1 MASLHSVPAGIG
13 PAVRRFGPS
22 LLRLAAGVTVLWF
35 LVRQL
40 GAAPFEDGLRAVTW
54 QAVVA
59 AVTLTALTTVCS
71 AWRWRVVA
79 RALGVDIGLPG
90 AAGAYYRSLFLNS
103 VLPGGILGDVH
114 RAVMHGRRAGD
125 VARGVRAV
133 AWERLCGQV
142 IQAVVTAVVLLT
154 LPSPVRPALPYVLAG
169 IAGVAG
175 CAALVVRGAARRGR
189 SRLTRAARAIAA
201 DLRRGLL
208 ARGVWPQLTL
218 ASVLVVAGHTATFVI
233 AARVAGCTAP
243 LGELVALLMVVQT
256 AAVIPLSIG
265 GWGPREGAA
274 AWAFAAA
281 GLGAATGVTV
291 ATLYAVLMLAAVAPG
306 AGLLLRDAV
315 RRRRGRGH
323 PGEPSRTRSGAADDG
338 GCSRGLTARPV
349 TGAVQAAAI
358 RRRIRIPLRLADG
371 YSTTATVV
379 TFTGLADA
387 QQHVALELGQPAAAR
402 LPLVRL
408 HSECLTG
415 DVFGSQRC
423 DCGPQL
429 REAVERIT
437 KHGGYVLYLRQ
448 EGRGIGLYDKLDAYA
463 LQDRGLDTYDANLA
477 LGHRADERDY
487 TSAAQMLH
495 ALGAS
500 RIALL
505 SNNPDKGAQLARLGI
520 TIARHVPTALHLTET
535 NAAYLTTKARRGGH
549 DLLSRSLDRAA
560 EPHQQVGAPGTRS
573 ASRAS
578 GPRNQAGG
586 RCRPAHPRPVACRAR
601 PASRPGPPVPPSPGD
616 SATRPGSC

>member
-1 MASLHSVPAGIG
+1 MHSAPAGIG
-13 PAVRRFGPS
+13 PAARRFGPL

-35 LVRQL
+35 LGWRV
-40 GAAPFEDGLRAVTW
+40 GAAPFENGLRAVTW
-54 QAVVA
+54 PGVVA

-79 RALGVDIGLPG
+79 RALGAGIGLPA

-103 VLPGGILGDVH
+103 VLPGGVLGDVH
-114 RAVMHGRRAGD
+114 RAVVHGRRAGD
-125 VARGVRAV
+125 VALGLRAV
-133 AWERLCGQV
+133 GWERLCGQV

-154 LPSPVRPALPYVLAG
+154 MPSPVRPALPYVLLG

-175 CAALVVRGAARRGR
+175 GAALVVRGAARRGR
-189 SRLTRAARAIAA
+189 SRLTRGVRAVAA
-201 DLRRGLL
+201 DLRHGLL
-208 ARGVWPQLTL
+208 APGVWPQVTL

-256 AAVIPLSIG
+256 AAAIPLSIG
-265 GWGPREGAA
+265 GWGPREGIA

-291 ATLYAVLMLAAVAPG
+291 ATLYAVLMLAAVSPG
-306 AGLLLRDAV
+306 AGLLLRDAA

-323 PGEPSRTRSGAADDG
+323 PAESREPDQERLTMEAV
-338 GCSRGLTARPV
+338 RGLPAVPGDRV

-358 RRRIRIPLRLADG
+358 RRRIRLPLRFADG
-371 YSTTATVV
+371 YSTTATIVS
-379 TFTGLADA
+379 FTGLTDA
-387 QQHVALELGQPAAAR
+387 QQHVALELGRPAEDR
-402 LPLVRL
+402 PPLVRL

-437 KHGGYVLYLRQ
+437 EHGGYVLYLRQ

-505 SNNPDKGAQLARLGI
+505 SNNPDKGAQLGRLGI
-520 TIARHVPTALHLTET
+520 TIARHVPTAVHLTET
-535 NAAYLTTKARRGGH
+535 NAAYLTTKALRGGH
-549 DLLSRSLDRAA
+549 DLPAA
-560 EPHQQVGAPGTRS
+560 
-573 ASRAS
+573 
-578 GPRNQAGG
+578 G
-586 RCRPAHPRPVACRAR
+586 R
-601 PASRPGPPVPPSPGD
+601 
-616 SATRPGSC
+616 

>member
-1 MASLHSVPAGIG
+1 MAFLHSVPAGIG

-35 LVRQL
+35 LGRQV

-90 AAGAYYRSLFLNS
+90 AVCAYYRSLFLNS
-103 VLPGGILGDVH
+103 VLPGGVLGDVH
-114 RAVMHGRRAGD
+114 RAVTHGRRAGD

-169 IAGVAG
+169 LAGAAG

-189 SRLTRAARAIAA
+189 SRLTRAARAVAT
-201 DLRRGLL
+201 DLRRDLL
-208 ARGVWPQLTL
+208 VPGVWPQLTL

-256 AAVIPLSIG
+256 AVVIPLSIG

-281 GLGAATGVTV
+281 GLGAANGVTV
-291 ATLYAVLMLAAVAPG
+291 ATLYAVVMLAAVTPG
-306 AGLLLRDAV
+306 AGLLLGDAIR
-315 RRRRGRGH
+315 RRRRGPGHSDESRGPDPAPRTMEVVRGLPAV
-323 PGEPSRTRSGAADDG
+323 PGDRPRHAADEALDLA
-338 GCSRGLTARPV
+338 RGRTARPV
-349 TGAVQAAAI
+349 TRAVQAAAI
-358 RRRIRIPLRLADG
+358 RRRIRMPLRLADD

-379 TFTGLADA
+379 SFTGLTDA
-387 QQHVALELGQPAAAR
+387 QQHVALELGRPAAAR
-402 LPLVRL
+402 VPLVRL

-495 ALGAS
+495 ALGAN

-520 TIARHVPTALHLTET
+520 AIARQVPTALHLTET
-535 NAAYLTTKARRGGH
+535 NAAYLATKAGRGGH
-549 DLLSRSLDRAA
+549 DLLSRSLERAA
-560 EPHQQVGAPGTRS
+560 EPHLP
-573 ASRAS
+573 
-578 GPRNQAGG
+578 AG
-586 RCRPAHPRPVACRAR
+586 
-601 PASRPGPPVPPSPGD
+601 S
-616 SATRPGSC
+616 

>member
-1 MASLHSVPAGIG
+1 MTPLPSVSAGIG

-22 LLRLAAGVTVLWF
+22 LLRLAAGVIVLWF

-54 QAVVA
+54 QAVLA
-59 AVTLTALTTVCS
+59 AVTLTVLTTVCS

-79 RALGVDIGLPG
+79 RALGADINLPG
-90 AAGAYYRSLFLNS
+90 ATGAYYRSLFLNS

-114 RAVMHGRRAGD
+114 RAVAHGRRAGD
-125 VARGVRAV
+125 VSQGVRAV
-133 AWERLCGQV
+133 AWERLCGQI

-154 LPSPVRPALPYVLAG
+154 LSSPVRPALPYVLAG

-175 CAALVVRGAARRGR
+175 CAVLVVRIGARRGQ
-189 SRLTRAARAIAA
+189 SRPARTARAIAA

-208 ARGVWPQLTL
+208 VGGVWPQVTL
-218 ASVLVVAGHTATFVI
+218 ASLLVVAGHTATFVI

-243 LGELVALLMVVQT
+243 LGELIALLMVVQI
-256 AAVIPLSIG
+256 AAGIPLSIG
-265 GWGPREGAA
+265 GWGPREGIA

-281 GLGAATGVTV
+281 GLGAANGVTV

-315 RRRRGRGH
+315 HRRRGRGH
-323 PGEPSRTRSGAADDG
+323 RGEPREPDPAPLTKEAV
-338 GCSRGLTARPV
+338 RGLPAFPV
-349 TGAVQAAAI
+349 TEAVQAAAI
-358 RRRIRIPLRLADG
+358 RRRVRIPLRLADG
-371 YSTTATVV
+371 YSTTATIV
-379 TFTGLADA
+379 TFTGLTDA
-387 QQHVALELGQPAAAR
+387 QQHVALEFGRPAAAR

-429 REAVERIT
+429 REAIERIT

-487 TSAAQMLH
+487 TSAAQMLR
-495 ALGAS
+495 ALGAN

-505 SNNPDKGAQLARLGI
+505 SNNPDKGAQLGRLGI
-520 TIARHVPTALHLTET
+520 TIARQVPTALHLTET

-549 DLLSRSLDRAA
+549 DLLLRSFERAAAVGPGQSSAA
-560 EPHQQVGAPGTRS
+560 EPHQP
-573 ASRAS
+573 
-578 GPRNQAGG
+578 AG
-586 RCRPAHPRPVACRAR
+586 
-601 PASRPGPPVPPSPGD
+601 S
-616 SATRPGSC
+616 

>member
-1 MASLHSVPAGIG
+1 MHSVPAGIG
-13 PAVRRFGPS
+13 LVVRRFGPS
-22 LLRLAAGVTVLWF
+22 LLRLAAGGIVLWF

-59 AVTLTALTTVCS
+59 AVTLTVLTTACS

-79 RALGVDIGLPG
+79 RALGADIDLPG
-90 AAGAYYRSLFLNS
+90 ATGAYYRSLFLNS

-114 RAVMHGRRAGD
+114 RAVAHGRRAGD
-125 VARGVRAV
+125 VGQGVRAV

-142 IQAVVTAVVLLT
+142 IQALVTAVVLLA

-175 CAALVVRGAARRGR
+175 CAVLLVGGAARRGR
-189 SRLTRAARAIAA
+189 SRPARAARAIAA

-208 ARGVWPQLTL
+208 VAGVWPQVTL
-218 ASVLVVAGHTATFVI
+218 ASLLVVAGHTATFVV

-243 LGELVALLMVVQT
+243 LGELIALLMVVQI
-256 AAVIPLSIG
+256 AAGIPLSVG
-265 GWGPREGAA
+265 GWGPREGIA

-281 GLGAATGVTV
+281 GLGAASGVTA

-323 PGEPSRTRSGAADDG
+323 PGESREPDPAPLTKEAV
-338 GCSRGLTARPV
+338 RGLPARPV

-358 RRRIRIPLRLADG
+358 RRRIRIPLRLADD
-371 YSTTATVV
+371 YSTTATIV
-379 TFTGLADA
+379 TFTGLTDA
-387 QQHVALELGQPAAAR
+387 QQHVALEFGRPAAAR

-429 REAVERIT
+429 REAIERIT

-495 ALGAS
+495 ALGAN

-520 TIARHVPTALHLTET
+520 TIARQVPTALHLNET
-535 NAAYLTTKARRGGH
+535 NAAYLTAKARRGGH
-549 DLLSRSLDRAA
+549 DLLSRNLERAA
-560 EPHQQVGAPGTRS
+560 EPH
-573 ASRAS
+573 
-578 GPRNQAGG
+578 
-586 RCRPAHPRPVACRAR
+586 RPAG
-601 PASRPGPPVPPSPGD
+601 PAHLGTADR
-616 SATRPGSC
+616 